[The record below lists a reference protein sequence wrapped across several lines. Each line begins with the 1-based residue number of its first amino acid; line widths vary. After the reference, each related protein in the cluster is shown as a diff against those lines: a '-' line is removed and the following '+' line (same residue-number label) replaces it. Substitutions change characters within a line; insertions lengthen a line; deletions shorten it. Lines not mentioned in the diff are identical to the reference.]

1 MKIHINAGLV
11 TEDKDVIN
19 NDMMIEM
26 EDEKTV
32 SFSIDE
38 IYFETDIDEMIFAL
52 ESLKENSRRK

>member
-1 MKIHINAGLV
+1 MKIHINAGLI
-11 TEDKDVIN
+11 TEEKEAVN
-19 NDMMIEM
+19 CDMMIEM

-32 SFSIDE
+32 SFSVDE